1 MGQGEPLRCLRRE
14 TPQGPT
20 SAPVHTE
27 AIVLPP
33 PPLGLPLKMRR
44 VSGID
49 TWQQTMETAV
59 PAPSLPFPTIRG
71 HI

>member
-27 AIVLPP
+27 AIVLPAP
-33 PPLGLPLKMRR
+33 PTR
-44 VSGID
+44 
-49 TWQQTMETAV
+49 
-59 PAPSLPFPTIRG
+59 APSENEKSVG
-71 HI
+71 Y